1 MYQRADSGVMR
12 ASPRSHREAQIHIYR
27 NDAAENNAPE
37 APTLNEPELI
47 ADGVTLSWDSA
58 LDDLTPSDA
67 LTYDLELQ
75 VHGESLG
82 IARHLPLPGNLS
94 SKTSW
99 TLQGQRPGTHTLR
112 HPRGGQRFQRQQ
124 RRERQLHHP

>member
-12 ASPRSHREAQIHIYR
+12 ASPRSYREAQIHIYR
-27 NDAAENNAPE
+27 NDVTAENNAPE
-37 APTLNEPELI
+37 APTLNEPELV

-82 IARHLPLPGNLS
+82 IARHPPLPGAWAGRGRRLVREEIAA
-94 SKTSW
+94 
-99 TLQGQRPGTHTLR
+99 LAAQGTFGPC
-112 HPRGGQRFQRQQ
+112 P
-124 RRERQLHHP
+124 